1 MSALGLIVCG
11 PGGRMGGTLV
21 RLIQDTAG
29 VTLAAAV
36 DHPGSE
42 RLGRDAGEVAGAGHL
57 GIEIVDRIEPAAG
70 EKRITRVKRVTGEKR
85 VIVDL
90 TTPEASVAHM
100 KAAAKTATP
109 IVIGTTGFN
118 TRQLRQIRILAA
130 GTPTVLAP
138 NMSLGVNLLLGLVSQ
153 VARSLGDAYDVEIVE
168 AHHRFKKDAPSGTAL
183 ALARAAGDALG
194 RTLERVGVEG
204 RSGFRER
211 KTADIGLLSV
221 RAGDIAGEHTVM
233 FGGIGERIELVHRA
247 HSRDAFARGA
257 IRAAR
262 WLADKEAGLYGMRDV
277 LGLAH

>member
-1 MSALGLIVCG
+1 MSTLGLIVCG

-29 VTLAAAV
+29 VTLAAAI
-36 DHPGSE
+36 DRPGSE
-42 RLGRDAGEVAGAGHL
+42 RLGQDAGQVAGAGHL
-57 GIEIVDRIEPAAG
+57 GVEIVDRIEPAAG
-70 EKRITRVKRVTGEKR
+70 EKRITGVKP

-118 TRQLRQIRILAA
+118 TRQLRQIRTLAA
-130 GTPTVLAP
+130 RTPTVLAP
-138 NMSLGVNLLLGLVSQ
+138 NMSLGVNLLLGLVGQ

-183 ALARAAGDALG
+183 TLARAAGDALG
-194 RTLERVGVEG
+194 RKLERVGVEG
-204 RSGFRER
+204 RSGFGER

-257 IRAAR
+257 IRAAQ
-262 WLADKEAGLYGMRDV
+262 WVVDKERGLYGMRDV
-277 LGLAH
+277 LGLAP

>member
-1 MSALGLIVCG
+1 MSTPGLIVCG

-21 RLIQDTAG
+21 RLIHDTPG
-29 VTLAAAV
+29 VTLAGAV
-36 DHPGSE
+36 DRPGSP
-42 RLGRDAGEVAGAGHL
+42 RLGQDAGEVAGAGHL
-57 GIEIVDRIEPAAG
+57 GVEIVDRIEPAA
-70 EKRITRVKRVTGEKR
+70 ERR
-85 VIVDL
+85 VIIDL
-90 TTPEASVAHM
+90 TTPEASLAHM
-100 KAAAKTATP
+100 KAATKTATP

-118 TRQLRQIRILAA
+118 ARQLRQLRTLAA

-138 NMSLGVNLLLGLVSQ
+138 NMSLGVNLLLGLVGQ
-153 VARSLGDAYDVEIVE
+153 VARGLGDAYDVEIVE

-183 ALARAAGDALG
+183 ALARAAGEALG
-194 RTLERVGVEG
+194 RKLERVGVEG
-204 RSGFRER
+204 RSGFGER

-257 IRAAR
+257 IRAAQ

-277 LGLAH
+277 LGLAR

>member
-1 MSALGLIVCG
+1 MQNAKPNTLGLIVCG

-21 RLIQDTAG
+21 RLIQDTPG
-29 VTLAAAV
+29 CTLVGAV
-36 DHPGSE
+36 DRPGSP
-42 RLGRDAGEVAGAGHL
+42 RLGQDAGEVAGAGHL
-57 GIEIVDRIEPAAG
+57 GVKIVDRIEPAA
-70 EKRITRVKRVTGEKR
+70 EEKR
-85 VIVDL
+85 VIADL
-90 TTPEASVAHM
+90 TTPEASIAHM

-118 TRQLRQIRILAA
+118 ARQLRQIRTLAA
-130 GTPTVLAP
+130 RTPTVLAP
-138 NMSLGVNLLLGLVSQ
+138 NMSLGVNLLLGLVGQ
-153 VARSLGDAYDVEIVE
+153 VARSLGDTYDVEVVE

-194 RTLERVGVEG
+194 RKLERVGVEG
-204 RSGFRER
+204 RSGFGER
-211 KTADIGLLSV
+211 KKTDIGLLSV

-257 IRAAR
+257 IRAAQ
-262 WLADKEAGLYGMRDV
+262 WVVDKERGLYSMRDV